1 MSRIATNF
9 RGLRALILHG
19 PGATSDRLAEIL
31 ERLGLVVMIRSPE
44 ATSSGDPPDC
54 DLLLFDADEEIEAR
68 LVDETREHVPTIAL
82 IGNEAPSRL
91 SRVVG
96 FRCNSHIIKPIRST
110 GVYSA
115 VLLAINDH
123 ARRRQTDREL
133 AAFRQRLSG
142 RRFVMKAVLKK
153 MDLCG
158 IDEDAAYEHLR
169 RRAMELRVPIE
180 TVAKTVLDA
189 AETEELSP
197 VRRRHNKA

>member
-1 MSRIATNF
+1 MSRITTNF
-9 RGLRALILHG
+9 RGLRALLLHD

-31 ERLGLVVMIRSPE
+31 ERLGIVAVAVDPE
-44 ATSSGDPPDC
+44 TIARGDLPDC
-54 DLLLFDADEEIEAR
+54 ELLLFDADKEIETPLIDELRAR
-68 LVDETREHVPTIAL
+68 VPTIAL

-91 SRVVG
+91 SRVVA

-133 AAFRQRLSG
+133 AAFRQRLAG
-142 RRFVMKAVLKK
+142 RRLVMKAVLRQ

-158 IDEDAAYEHLR
+158 IDDDAAYEHLR
-169 RRAMELRVPIE
+169 RRAMELRVPME
-180 TVAKTVLDA
+180 TVAQMVLDSSKG
-189 AETEELSP
+189 EELSP